1 MAGVKAMIE
10 TGARPAVTLLKV
22 DIDPALIGYASNAL
36 VRLGYL
42 YPDAVFEAGEA
53 AVSVTGPITDIAV
66 MRREVL
72 HATYRE
78 RIYAETLPL
87 RRRLLDGLLA
97 R

>member
-1 MAGVKAMIE
+1 MTE
-10 TGARPAVTLLKV
+10 SGALSSDTPLKV
-22 DIDPALIGYASNAL
+22 DIDPALMGYASAAL

-42 YPDAVFEAGEA
+42 YPDAVFQAGEA
-53 AVSVTGPITDIAV
+53 AVIVTGCITDISV

-87 RRRLLDGLLA
+87 RRSLLDGLLA